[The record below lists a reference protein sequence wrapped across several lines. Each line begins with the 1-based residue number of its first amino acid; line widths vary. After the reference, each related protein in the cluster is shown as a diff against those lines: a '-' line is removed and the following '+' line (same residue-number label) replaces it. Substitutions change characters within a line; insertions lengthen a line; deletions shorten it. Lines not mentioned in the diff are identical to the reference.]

1 MTPMIMDCAGR
12 VLDLRTPQIMGIL
25 NITPD
30 SFSDGG
36 ELWINHRPNRD
47 RIVQRARQMV
57 ADGATVLDVGGESTR
72 PSAKRVSVQEEM
84 DRVLPAIEWLS
95 VELDVVLSV
104 DTSNPVLMQQAVT
117 AGAGMI
123 NDVRALTAAN
133 AITIVAA
140 LTVPVVLMHM
150 QGTPDTMQKAPH
162 YDDVCAEVCTAL
174 RDRVNACEQAGIARN
189 RIIIDPGF
197 GFGKTLSHNLTL
209 LKHLSSLVAM
219 GLPVLAGLSRKSMIG
234 AMTGRPV
241 DQRLAGSVVLA
252 LLAAQNGAR
261 LLRVHDVAETA
272 DALTLWAAMKEA
284 D

>member
-1 MTPMIMDCAGR
+1 MDCAGR
-12 VLDLRTPQIMGIL
+12 TLDLRNPNIMGVL

-36 ELWINHRPNRD
+36 ELWSNHRPNRD
-47 RIVQRARQMV
+47 RIVQRAQRMV

-72 PSAKRVSVQEEM
+72 PGAQPVSAQEEI
-84 DRVLPAIEWLS
+84 DRVLPVIEWLTI
-95 VELDVVLSV
+95 ELDAVLSV
-104 DTSNPVLMQQAVT
+104 DTSNPVLMQHAVH

-123 NDVRALTAAN
+123 NDVRALTAPG
-133 AITIVAA
+133 AIAAAAA

-150 QGTPDTMQKAPH
+150 QGTPDTMQQAPH
-162 YDDVCAEVCTAL
+162 YGDVCAEVCTAL

-189 RIIIDPGF
+189 RIIVDPGF
-197 GFGKTLSHNLTL
+197 GFGKTLAHNLSL
-209 LKHLSSLVAM
+209 LKHLSTLAAM

-234 AMTGRPV
+234 AITGRPV
-241 DQRLAGSVVLA
+241 DQRLAGSVALA

-272 DALTLWAAMKEA
+272 DALTLWTAMKEA